1 MLREPVTWPFYRLF
15 KLKFFKMPEVLP
27 AEEKKPL
34 EIVESKHLENRSSA
48 PKKSS
53 FLNFILQF
61 LVIGAVFFGIGFSLG
76 QKKIEVDKRSF
87 IPTINVSNQ
96 LPPKDQNVDFSL
108 FWTVFNSIPQKYF
121 DKSAIN
127 AQKMMYG
134 AVSGMV
140 QSLGDPY
147 TSFLDPD
154 QNKAIRSEI
163 AGSYEGV
170 GIEIGFDK
178 DNRMVVITPLKG
190 TPAEKEGVLPNDVI
204 AKIDDHDTF
213 NMTLPRAVDLIR
225 GQAGTSITITFV
237 RSGVDKPIVKTIQ
250 RASINV
256 KSVDVE
262 YRDVKGGQVALI
274 HVSRFG
280 EKTDNEWD
288 TAVTEVIGRNVKG
301 VIVDMR
307 NNPGGLLTSSVHLA
321 SDFVNGTVVK
331 QEYSD
336 GTTTSLPTDHAGRL
350 SKIPMVVLVNGGSAS
365 AAEIFSGAIQDARR
379 GKIVGE
385 KTFGKGTVQDVVDL
399 PGGSGLHVTIAKWLT
414 PKGNSIHHLG
424 ITPDVVVTMTQ
435 DDRTAGR
442 DPQLDEALEI
452 LK

>member
-1 MLREPVTWPFYRLF
+1 MS
-15 KLKFFKMPEVLP
+15 EVLP
-27 AEEKKPL
+27 AEEKKPP
-34 EIVESKHLENRSSA
+34 EIVESKHLENHSVE

-53 FLNFILQF
+53 FLSFILQF
-61 LVIGAVFFGIGFSLG
+61 LVIGAVFFAIGFSFG
-76 QKKIEVDKRSF
+76 QKKIEIDKRSF

-96 LPPKDQNVDFSL
+96 LPPKEQTVDFSL
-108 FWTVFNSIPQKYF
+108 FWTVFNTLPQKYF

-134 AVSGMV
+134 AISGMV

-147 TSFLDPD
+147 SSFLDPD
-154 QNKAIRSEI
+154 QNKAIQSEI

-178 DNRMVVITPLKG
+178 DNRMVVITPLKN
-190 TPAEKEGVLPNDVI
+190 TPAEKAGVLPNDVI
-204 AKIDDHDTF
+204 AKIGEKDTF
-213 NMTLPRAVDLIR
+213 NMTLPQAVDLIR
-225 GQAGTSITITFV
+225 GQAGTSVTITFV
-237 RSGVDKPIVKTIQ
+237 RSGVDKPIVKNIQ
-250 RASINV
+250 RASIDV

-262 YRDVKGGQVALI
+262 YKQAKIGQVAVI

-288 TAVTEVIGRNVKG
+288 AAVSEVLSKNVKG

-321 SDFVNGTVVK
+321 SDFVSGTVVK

-336 GTTTSLPTDHAGRL
+336 GTTTSLPTDHAGRF
-350 SKIPMVVLVNGGSAS
+350 SNIPMVVLVNGGSAS
-365 AAEIFSGAIQDARR
+365 AAEIFAGAIQDARR
-379 GKIVGE
+379 GKILGE

-399 PGGSGLHVTIAKWLT
+399 SGGSGLHVTIAKWLT
-414 PKGNSIHHLG
+414 PKGNSIHHVG
-424 ITPDVVVTMTQ
+424 ITPDVVVNMTQ
-435 DDRTAGR
+435 DDRNGGR
-442 DPQLDEALEI
+442 DPQLEKALEI
-452 LK
+452 I

>member
-1 MLREPVTWPFYRLF
+1 
-15 KLKFFKMPEVLP
+15 MPETLP

-34 EIVESKHLENRSSA
+34 EPDESRSLGNHLNA

-53 FLNFILQF
+53 FLSFILQF
-61 LVIGAVFFGIGFSLG
+61 LVIAAVFFAIGFSFG
-76 QKKIEVDKRSF
+76 QKKIEVEKRSF
-87 IPTINVSNQ
+87 VPVIKVSNQ

-108 FWTVFNSIPQKYF
+108 FWDVFNSLPQKYF

-134 AVSGMV
+134 AVAGMV

-163 AGSYEGV
+163 AGTYEGV

-178 DNRMVVITPLKG
+178 DKRMVVITPLKG

-204 AKIDDHDTF
+204 AKIGDRDTY
-213 NMTLPRAVDLIR
+213 NMTLPQAVELIR
-225 GQAGTSITITFV
+225 GQAGTSVTITFM
-237 RSGVDKPIVKTIQ
+237 RSGVDKPIVKNIQ
-250 RASINV
+250 RASIDV
-256 KSVDVE
+256 KSVDVS
-262 YRDVKGGQVALI
+262 YRDAKGGQVAVI
-274 HVSRFG
+274 RVSRFG
-280 EKTDNEWD
+280 EKTDSEWD
-288 TAVTEVIGRNVKG
+288 AAVTEVIGRNVKG

-321 SDFVNGTVVK
+321 SDFVSGTVVK

-336 GTTTSLPTDHAGRL
+336 GTTTSLPTDHAGKL
-350 SKIPMVVLVNGGSAS
+350 SKIPVVVLVNGGSAS
-365 AAEIFSGAIQDARR
+365 AAEIFSGALQDAKRA
-379 GKIVGE
+379 KIVGE

-414 PKGNSIHHLG
+414 PKGNSIHHVG
-424 ITPDVVVTMTQ
+424 ITPDVVVEMTQ
-435 DDRTAGR
+435 DDRNNGR
-442 DPQLDEALEI
+442 DPQMEKALGI
-452 LK
+452 I